1 MNSKPGTTFG
11 TDESTSHERLY
22 ALDLDD
28 TDKAILTEL
37 QNDSSIS
44 NVELA
49 RRISLSPPA
58 VHARI
63 KRLEE
68 LGYVRQYAAILDREK
83 VGYDMLCL
91 ITVTLEMHH
100 MQNINLFRD
109 AVAQMPE
116 VLECYFITGE
126 FDYLIKVAV
135 HSRKELERFLMEKPD
150 AYSGNRADFDQHR
163 PDRDQVHHQPA
174 CYDVTPASNKRQRAE
189 ARYFWI
195 RSVIFRSEVMIFS

>member
-1 MNSKPGTTFG
+1 MKDYSS
-11 TDESTSHERLY
+11 EI
-22 ALDLDD
+22 DD

-68 LGYVRQYAAILDREK
+68 LGYVKQYVAILDREM
-83 VGYDMLCL
+83 VGYDMLCI

-109 AVAQMPE
+109 AVMQMPE

-126 FDYLIKVAV
+126 FDYLLKVAV
-135 HSRKELERFLMEKPD
+135 RSRKELERFLMEKLTPI
-150 AYSGNRADFDQHR
+150 SGI
-163 PDRDQVHHQPA
+163 
-174 CYDVTPASNKRQRAE
+174 
-189 ARYFWI
+189 ARI
-195 RSVIFRSEVMIFS
+195 STSIVLTELKCTTGLSLD

>member
-1 MNSKPGTTFG
+1 MKSRPMK
-11 TDESTSHERLY
+11 DYS
-22 ALDLDD
+22 LDIDD

-91 ITVTLEMHH
+91 ISVTLQMHH
-100 MQNINLFRD
+100 IQNINLFRD
-109 AVAQMPE
+109 AVTQMPE

-126 FDYLIKVAV
+126 FDYQLKVAV
-135 HSRKELERFLMEKPD
+135 RSRKELERFLMEKL
-150 AYSGNRADFDQHR
+150 
-163 PDRDQVHHQPA
+163 
-174 CYDVTPASNKRQRAE
+174 TPIPGI
-189 ARYFWI
+189 ARIATSIVLTEIKYTTGLAL
-195 RSVIFRSEVMIFS
+195 SEDE

>member
-1 MNSKPGTTFG
+1 MK
-11 TDESTSHERLY
+11 DY

-37 QNDSSIS
+37 QTDSSIS

-83 VGYDMLCL
+83 VGYDILCL

-109 AVAQMPE
+109 AVIKMPE

-126 FDYLIKVAV
+126 YDYLIKVAV
-135 HSRKELERFLMEKPD
+135 HSRKELERFLME
-150 AYSGNRADFDQHR
+150 NL
-163 PDRDQVHHQPA
+163 
-174 CYDVTPASNKRQRAE
+174 TPIPGI
-189 ARYFWI
+189 ARI
-195 RSVIFRSEVMIFS
+195 STSIVLTEIKSTTSLLLE

>member
-1 MNSKPGTTFG
+1 MKDYTP
-11 TDESTSHERLY
+11 
-22 ALDLDD
+22 DLDD
-28 TDKAILTEL
+28 TDKAILNEL

-83 VGYDMLCL
+83 AGYDMLCL

-100 MQNINLFRD
+100 MENINLFRD
-109 AVAQMPE
+109 AVTQMPE

-126 FDYLIKVAV
+126 FDYLLKVAV
-135 HSRKELERFLMEKPD
+135 HSRKELERFLMEKL
-150 AYSGNRADFDQHR
+150 
-163 PDRDQVHHQPA
+163 
-174 CYDVTPASNKRQRAE
+174 TPIPGI
-189 ARYFWI
+189 ARIATSIVLTELKYTT
-195 RSVIFRSEVMIFS
+195 SLLLE

>member
-1 MNSKPGTTFG
+1 MKDYSL
-11 TDESTSHERLY
+11 DRDID
-22 ALDLDD
+22 DLD
-28 TDKAILTEL
+28 KSILQEL
-37 QNDSSIS
+37 QVDSAIS

-91 ITVTLEMHH
+91 INVTLEMHH

-109 AVAQMPE
+109 AVIQMPE
-116 VLECYFITGE
+116 VLECYFI
-126 FDYLIKVAV
+126 
-135 HSRKELERFLMEKPD
+135 
-150 AYSGNRADFDQHR
+150 
-163 PDRDQVHHQPA
+163 
-174 CYDVTPASNKRQRAE
+174 
-189 ARYFWI
+189 
-195 RSVIFRSEVMIFS
+195 

>member
-1 MNSKPGTTFG
+1 MKEYTQ
-11 TDESTSHERLY
+11 DI
-22 ALDLDD
+22 DD
-28 TDKAILTEL
+28 TDRAILTEL

-83 VGYDMLCL
+83 LGYELLCL
-91 ITVTLEMHH
+91 ISVTLEVHH
-100 MQNINLFRD
+100 VDNINQFRD

-126 FDYLIKVAV
+126 FDYLLKVAV
-135 HSRKELERFLMEKPD
+135 RSRMELEQFLMEKLTPVRGI
-150 AYSGNRADFDQHR
+150 ARIATSIVLTEIKFTTSLALADD
-163 PDRDQVHHQPA
+163 
-174 CYDVTPASNKRQRAE
+174 E
-189 ARYFWI
+189 
-195 RSVIFRSEVMIFS
+195 

>member
-1 MNSKPGTTFG
+1 MKDYS
-11 TDESTSHERLY
+11 
-22 ALDLDD
+22 LDLDD

-37 QNDSSIS
+37 QTDSSIS

-83 VGYDMLCL
+83 VGYDILCL
-91 ITVTLEMHH
+91 ITVTLEVHH

-109 AVAQMPE
+109 AIAQMPE

-126 FDYLIKVAV
+126 YDYLIKVAV
-135 HSRKELERFLMEKPD
+135 HSRKELERFLME
-150 AYSGNRADFDQHR
+150 NL
-163 PDRDQVHHQPA
+163 
-174 CYDVTPASNKRQRAE
+174 TPIPGI
-189 ARYFWI
+189 ARISTSIVLTEIKYTT
-195 RSVIFRSEVMIFS
+195 SLLLE

>member
-1 MNSKPGTTFG
+1 MKDFSL
-11 TDESTSHERLY
+11 EI
-22 ALDLDD
+22 DD

-37 QNDSSIS
+37 QRDSSIS

-83 VGYDMLCL
+83 VGYDLLCL
-91 ITVTLEMHH
+91 VQVTLEVHH
-100 MQNINLFRD
+100 MQNINVFRD
-109 AVAQMPE
+109 AINQMPE

-126 FDYLIKVAV
+126 FDYLLKVAV
-135 HSRKELERFLMEKPD
+135 RSRKELERFLMEKLTPVPGIARIATSIVLTEVKFTTGLSLDTPPD
-150 AYSGNRADFDQHR
+150 
-163 PDRDQVHHQPA
+163 
-174 CYDVTPASNKRQRAE
+174 E
-189 ARYFWI
+189 
-195 RSVIFRSEVMIFS
+195 E